1 MSSFTFI
8 TPISSSMVAPSL
20 GSIATELNITSSTES
35 YMVLSIFVLAYA
47 IGPLLIAPLSEMLG
61 RVLVLQLANTVFL
74 VFNLVCAFAQTSGQ
88 LVAFRF
94 LAGLGGSAP
103 LAIGGGLLSDVWL
116 PEERGKSI
124 SLYSLGPLL
133 GPVLGPVAGGFISQ
147 NTTWRW
153 GFRATS
159 IADAVIL
166 VLGLIFL
173 QETYPPKILAKKAK
187 RLREEFPN
195 ERFHTEYDNP
205 ELTEASILKKAFA
218 RPFLLFFT
226 QPIIQVLAAF
236 MAFVYGVMY
245 LVIAT
250 FPQLW
255 EERYHESTEIGG
267 LNYFSLGIGFVAAAQ
282 IGGRSND
289 LIYKRLKARF
299 RLEQG
304 RPEFRVPIMSVG
316 SILIPS
322 GLFWYAWSAQYRLYW
337 IMPNIG
343 TAILAMGT
351 TISFQSIQGYLVDSY
366 NLYAASAISAVT
378 VLRSICGFAFPLFA
392 PYLYDKLDYGW
403 GTTLLGFIAV
413 GFGIPI
419 PLLLWK
425 YGAVLREKGRSSLK
439 KL

>member
-1 MSSFTFI
+1 
-8 TPISSSMVAPSL
+8 MVAPSL
-20 GSIATELNITSSTES
+20 DSIATELNITSSTES

-47 IGPLLIAPLSEMLG
+47 IGPLLIAPLSEMFG

-74 VFNLVCAFAQTSGQ
+74 VFNLVCAFAQTGGQ

-147 NTTWRW
+147 STTWRW

-159 IADAVIL
+159 IADAAIL
-166 VLGLIFL
+166 VMGLIFL
-173 QETYPPKILAKKAK
+173 QETYPPKILANKAK
-187 RLREEFPN
+187 KLREEFPN
-195 ERFHTEYDNP
+195 QQFHTEYDTP
-205 ELTEASILKKAFA
+205 ELTKAGILRKAFV

-255 EERYHESTEIGG
+255 EERYHESAGIGG

-289 LIYKRLKARF
+289 LIYKRLKATF
-299 RLEQG
+299 HLEQG

-343 TAILAMGT
+343 AAILAMGT
-351 TISFQSIQGYLVDSY
+351 TMSFQSIQGYLVDSY
-366 NLYAASAISAVT
+366 TLYAASAISAAT

-413 GFGIPI
+413 GLGIPI

-425 YGAVLREKGRSSLK
+425 YGPVLREKGQSSLK